1 MAQQQEKEKQQLRH
15 VFVQDFIKNDA
26 DQIIGVRGLT
36 WPERLP
42 VLVTMDMDCEKAKNE
57 KRPTFAK
64 LAKGFRAGGMKYK
77 LEKGSIL
84 RMRTLQDE
92 NGPKEKDRITL
103 KTDWIN
109 PVSYNV
115 EQTRDKIMF
124 GLVLGKTRTPSAVW
138 EKREEIRNS
147 PSFRQWIG
155 MKENTGKRK
164 LTIREINNELE
175 KRLMEAMPGAKRYYT
190 SYYLYDPKKV
200 VQSNDLNVLRKALE
214 EYFNDPAFEVQESEE
229 GRPYRA
235 IKPHLIV
242 RGLNEKG
249 EYIGKRMEFM
259 PSDAENLPRD
269 AEDKPVYE
277 DKTFKSPD
285 ECISD
290 VLNNLPQECASWS
303 IIQAKVFTHS
313 LIQMEMGSSPRN
325 DYAMKKAYE
334 LNADCHVKMPG
345 EDKPKAMAI
354 PMGLRLSSDDDKPC
368 VTETIRDYRLERVDP
383 VLVAGIEK
391 AENPGEFDRIIM
403 LPLSPEMK
411 KSLVNREDHKMDAY
425 AGDEDENEGLSPC

>member
-1 MAQQQEKEKQQLRH
+1 MAQQQEKQQLRH
-15 VFVQDFIKNDA
+15 VFVQDFLKNEV

-36 WPERLP
+36 WPDRLS

-77 LEKGSIL
+77 LEKGSML
-84 RMRTLQDE
+84 RMRTLADE
-92 NGPKEKDRITL
+92 NGPKEKDRISL

-109 PVSYNV
+109 PVSYNL
-115 EQTRDKIMF
+115 EQTRDKIKF

-147 PSFRQWIG
+147 APFRQWIG
-155 MKENTGKRK
+155 KMEQGGKRK
-164 LTIREINNELE
+164 LSWREINNELE
-175 KRLMEAMPGAKRYYT
+175 KRLTEAMPGAKRYYAT
-190 SYYLYDPKKV
+190 YYQYYPEGV
-200 VQSNDLNVLRKALE
+200 VQSDDINVLRKALE
-214 EYFNDPAFEVQESEE
+214 KYFNDPVFDVQESEE

-242 RGLNEKG
+242 RGLNENG

-259 PSDAENLPRD
+259 PADAENLPRD
-269 AEDKPVYE
+269 DAGNPIIDDKS
-277 DKTFKSPD
+277 FKSPN
-285 ECISD
+285 ECVED
-290 VLNNLPQECASWS
+290 VLNNLPKDCASWS
-303 IIQAKVFTHS
+303 IIPAKVYTHS

-334 LNADCHVKMPG
+334 LNADCHVKIPG

-354 PMGLRLSSDDDKPC
+354 PMGLRLSSDDDRPC
-368 VTETIRDYRLERVDP
+368 VTETMRDYRLERVDP

-391 AENPGEFDRIIM
+391 AQNPGDFDKIVM
-403 LPLSPEMK
+403 LQLSPEMK
-411 KSLVNREDHKMDAY
+411 QSLAGKEDHKMEAY
-425 AGDEDENEGLSPC
+425 AGDDEEDGPSPF